1 MVNLKYIR
9 KLESEIKNMTS
20 GGCLIVGVV
29 IENGEETGEYYPL
42 AIGEPFTSA
51 KTIGEVRGMAKSRG
65 AKLTE
70 IKHPKEF
77 VEAIPYFL
85 EYNGKSRIDFFE
97 EREEPNEEESS
108 QDRAKPRES
117 QTILTTGGFASNHAN
132 SMF

>member
-1 MVNLKYIR
+1 MAAVVNLKYIR

-85 EYNGKSRIDFFE
+85 SITGK
-97 EREEPNEEESS
+97 
-108 QDRAKPRES
+108 AV
-117 QTILTTGGFASNHAN
+117 
-132 SMF
+132 